1 MAKVGIN
8 GLGRIGRAAF
18 KVVMD
23 TPELELVAVNDI
35 APIETIAYL
44 LQYDTVYGKYDK
56 KVEFEGG
63 TLIIDGERI
72 PYLSERDPADL
83 GWDGYGAEL
92 VFESTGFFT
101 DLDGAKKHIEGG
113 AKYVIVSAPTK
124 SEEMPTVVHGVNNGK
139 GSQVI
144 SCASCTTNSIAPV
157 MEVLDRRVGVE
168 KAILTTIHAYTS
180 TQAIVDSPNKKKRR
194 GRAGAANFVP
204 TSTGAAIATAKALPQ
219 LEGKFDGV
227 AVRAPIPVGSISD
240 ITILTSRD
248 TTVEEINAIFTEEAQ
263 TERYKGVMGV
273 VEDELVSSDIVG
285 NPNAATIDTYMTKVI
300 DGNLI
305 KVMSWYDNEWG
316 YTNQMVRQA
325 KEILGISKVVVS

>member
-8 GLGRIGRAAF
+8 GLGRIGRATF
-18 KVVMD
+18 KVVLD

-56 KVEFEGG
+56 NVEFEEGM
-63 TLIIDGERI
+63 LIIDGQRI
-72 PYLSERDPADL
+72 PYLSERDPANL
-83 GWDGYGAEL
+83 GWDGHGAEL

-101 DLDGAKKHIEGG
+101 KLDGAQKHVEGG

-124 SEEMPTVVHGVNNGK
+124 SKEMPTVVHGVNGAD
-139 GSQVI
+139 GAQII

-157 MEVLDRRVGVE
+157 MEILDRRIGVD
-168 KAILTTIHAYTS
+168 KAIMTTIHAYTS
-180 TQAIVDSPNKKKRR
+180 TQAIVDGPNSKKRR
-194 GRAGAANFVP
+194 GRAAAANFVP
-204 TSTGAAIATAKALPQ
+204 TSTGAAIATTLALPQ
-219 LEGKFDGV
+219 LDGKFDGV

-240 ITILTSRD
+240 ITILTKRD
-248 TTVEEINAIFTEEAQ
+248 TTVEEINAIFTEEAG
-263 TERYKGVMGV
+263 TERYQDVMGV
-273 VEDELVSSDIVG
+273 VDDELVSSDIVG
-285 NPNAATIDTYMTKVI
+285 DPRAAIIDTYMTKVI

-325 KEILGISKVVVS
+325 KQVLGLTTVPV

>member
-8 GLGRIGRAAF
+8 GLGRIGRATL

-35 APIETIAYL
+35 ADIETIAYL

-56 KVEFEGG
+56 KVDFEEG
-63 TLIIDGERI
+63 TLIIGGQRI
-72 PYLSERDPADL
+72 PYLSERDPAQL
-83 GWDGYGAEL
+83 GWDGHGAEL

-101 DLDGAKKHIEGG
+101 SLDGATKHIEGG
-113 AKYVIVSAPTK
+113 AKFVIVSAPTK
-124 SEEMPTVVHGVNNGK
+124 SKEMPTVVHGVND
-139 GSQVI
+139 GSGAKVI

-157 MEVLDRRVGVE
+157 MEILDRRIGVD
-168 KAILTTIHAYTS
+168 KAIMTTIHAYTS
-180 TQAIVDSPNKKKRR
+180 TQAIVDGPNKKKRR

-204 TSTGAAIATAKALPQ
+204 TSTGAAIATTLALPQ

-248 TTVEEINAIFTEEAQ
+248 TTVDEINSIFEEEAM
-263 TERYKGVMGV
+263 TERYQGVLGV

-285 NPNAATIDTYMTKVI
+285 NANAATIDTYMTKVI
-300 DGNLI
+300 DGNLV

-325 KEILGISKVVVS
+325 KEVLGISAVPMG